1 MPLPNNWYHLNGT
14 LADVSANTGFRF
26 TVPQAGYLR
35 RVQTH
40 LGAAITG
47 ADAIVSVTIDGAAAL
62 SPTITIANA
71 SSAEGDVDGAEY
83 FAPVNAGSRIEVTS
97 GGESS
102 TTAELAITLTLSR

>member
-14 LADVSANTGFRF
+14 LADVSAASGFRF

-35 RVQTH
+35 QVKTH

-47 ADAIVSVTIDGAAAL
+47 ADAVVTVSVDGTNLA
-62 SPTITIANA
+62 PTITIANT

-83 FAPVNAGSRIEVTS
+83 FAPVNAGSRVEVTS
-97 GGESS
+97 DGASS